1 MITLR
6 KRAKTSRFHRAVNS
20 LHRVNFK
27 PFLTKLTYCVS
38 LFLYSAFLWSIE
50 PGQINKQL
58 KAADLIKTSNSKK
71 LSEILNDIESEL
83 PHFSNKQK
91 YYFLYLKGYESTNN
105 GGIQEAINQYIDV
118 EQNSKDTELIFRASI
133 SLINLYAFKKKWL
146 NGFRYLDNISKE
158 YRNISNPEIR
168 KQGLIVAAI
177 FYNELGQYE
186 MTQSLVT
193 RLLAENVTGRNL
205 CLTLSAKLK
214 ADFSTSSR
222 QALENEMLRAIE
234 ICSKINEVS
243 IVNVLRTYLAFY
255 YLEKDNHN
263 QIINLLKAHLEEIN
277 NTNHQILIAET
288 NSLLAQAYLKVNDSV
303 SAKKHALSVITNKNT
318 NDYIK
323 AMVSAYKVL
332 SIIAKQNNDYDS
344 AFDYQDKY
352 IKSKESLF
360 EQTKAKQLAVESAK
374 HHAIERE
381 NQIALLSKQKQISEL
396 ELESQKQLQIVWSI
410 AFISSAI
417 LIFFW
422 FYRRTAQ
429 KELRRQKQINWELKE
444 LDKLKDRIL
453 TNTSHELRTPLNG
466 IIGLSDLIVLEYEDE
481 VKDELIQSV
490 RLIGK
495 SGTRLALIVNDILD
509 LAQLK
514 AHRISFYS
522 EPFDLSKL
530 ISEVITLCRP
540 LIKTDNLKIKFTDEG
555 KEISVTQDMQRIQQ
569 VLFNLI
575 GNAVKFTE
583 KGEITVSCEQ
593 QSDHLWVHVKDTG
606 IGIPADKIERV
617 FKGFEQV
624 DNSDTRKHQGSG
636 IGLAISREIVTALG
650 GKIQLKSELGK
661 GTHVSFSFPSKHLQV
676 TA

>member
-1 MITLR
+1 
-6 KRAKTSRFHRAVNS
+6 
-20 LHRVNFK
+20 VNFK